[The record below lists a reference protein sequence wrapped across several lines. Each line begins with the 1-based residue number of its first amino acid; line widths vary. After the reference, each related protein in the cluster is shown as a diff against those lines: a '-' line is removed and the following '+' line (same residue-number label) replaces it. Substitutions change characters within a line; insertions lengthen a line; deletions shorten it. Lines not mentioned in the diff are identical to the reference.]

1 MTEGCIIDH
10 LLQAVL
16 LPVMRSLLFL
26 PVQTTMTARC
36 DAALRRYWPAGGS
49 HLTTRLPISFSS
61 VTFQS
66 FPCLIGR
73 PDAHAVLLSFTPT

>member
-36 DAALRRYWPAGGS
+36 DAALRRYWAAGGS

-61 VTFQS
+61 VTS
-66 FPCLIGR
+66 VPCLIGR